1 MIVGTTLETMMPST
15 TSVCTPSWTN
25 IDARRTPY
33 SSEVEVMF
41 VDIRQYLNIS
51 VPSNRAVLMFVFPIS
66 IVRIIA

>member
-1 MIVGTTLETMMPST
+1 MPST
-15 TSVCTPSWTN
+15 TSVLTPSCAN
-25 IDARRTPY
+25 IEASFTPY
-33 SSEVEVMF
+33 SSDVEVMF